1 MRTMFGL
8 DDNVHLASAIAA
20 IRAGD
25 IPGARRALD
34 GRISETDDPDAHLL
48 AGILAFVLCESAVA
62 FPYLDA
68 AFRGYRSIAANRR
81 AALTASFLGRL
92 FFDGLGNRAAA
103 NGWFS
108 RAERLLGDEVMCP
121 ERGWLAVAL
130 VGCSIA
136 DADELDRSASLALDI
151 ARRFDDV
158 ALECKALA
166 DSGLAMVSQGRID
179 EGMVRLDE
187 AMAIVTSGECTNP
200 VVSGTALCCLLSACE
215 RAGDLRRAE
224 EWTLALEAMN
234 FLTLEQPLFFSHCR
248 TAYGTVL
255 CDMGRWTEAEATLR
269 VGLQTG
275 RDLHSLVRHMNRGA
289 LADLWIRQGRLDD
302 AERLLTG
309 YEDRVETLAPLAH
322 LHLARHRLDLAS
334 AVARQALRMLG
345 GDRMRSA
352 PLLLCLIDAELGR
365 DNPEAAAA
373 AADRL
378 QVMATERPVPL
389 LLGHAAL
396 ASARVAI
403 VADDRASA
411 VRALDAGL
419 RALGDVDGP
428 LLRAALHLEM
438 ARVHMSVDPGVA
450 IAEARAAFGLYERIG
465 SPLAGRAVEILHDLG
480 VSVHL
485 APRCVDAAAA
495 LTNRERE
502 VLSLV
507 ASAQSNAEIATRLY
521 ISVRTVE
528 THVSSIL
535 AKLGLR
541 SRAEATIYALS
552 LSSLSA
558 AAAAPIAG

>member
-1 MRTMFGL
+1 MRTMFGV
-8 DDNVHLASAIAA
+8 DDNLHLATAIAA

-25 IPGARRALD
+25 IPAARRALD
-34 GRISETDDPDAHLL
+34 ARLTETDDPDAHLL
-48 AGILAFVLCESAVA
+48 AGILAFVLCESEVAV
-62 FPYLDA
+62 PRLDA
-68 AFRGYRSIAANRR
+68 AFRGYRSTGANRR
-81 AALTASFLGRL
+81 AALTASFLGRV

-103 NGWFS
+103 NGWFA
-108 RAERLLGDEVMCP
+108 RAERLLGDDVACP

-136 DADELDRSASLALDI
+136 DADELDRRAALALKI
-151 ARRFDDV
+151 ARELDDV
-158 ALECKALA
+158 ELECKALA

-224 EWTLALEAMN
+224 EWTRALEAMN
-234 FLTLEQPLFFSHCR
+234 FLTLDQPLFFSHCR

-255 CDMGRWTEAEATLR
+255 CDMGRWTEAEAALR
-269 VGLQTG
+269 VGLQMG

-302 AERLLTG
+302 AERLLAG
-309 YEDRVETLAPLAH
+309 YEDRVETLVPIAH
-322 LHLARHRLDLAS
+322 LHLARHRLELAS

-352 PLLLCLIDAELGR
+352 PLLLCIIDAELGR
-365 DNPEAAAA
+365 RNPEAAAA

-378 QVMATERPVPL
+378 HGLATDRPVPL
-389 LLGHAAL
+389 LLGQAAL
-396 ASARVAI
+396 GSARVAI
-403 VADDRASA
+403 SAGDCAVA
-411 VRALDAGL
+411 VGALDAGL
-419 RALGDVDGP
+419 RSLGDVDAP

-438 ARVHMSVDPGVA
+438 ARAHVSIDPGVA
-450 IAEARAAFGLYERIG
+450 IAEARVAFGLYQRIG
-465 SPLAGRAVEILHDLG
+465 SPLAAHAADILNDLG
-480 VSVHL
+480 ISVHHT
-485 APRCVDAAAA
+485 PRRVDATSA

-502 VLSLV
+502 VFSLIGL
-507 ASAQSNAEIATRLY
+507 AKSNAEIAARLY

-541 SRAEATIYALS
+541 SRAEAAIYTLS
-552 LSSLSA
+552 LSDPA
-558 AAAAPIAG
+558 VTVAPIAR